1 MEQLVDYFAQNH
13 DKLLYTLAGIIL
25 VVELTVLG
33 LGGPLLFIGIA
44 CAITGVFVT
53 IGLLSSWQTEIL
65 SVGILSLVIA
75 MTLWKPL
82 KQLQGPRKVSDSSS
96 DMIGQVVPVSEQV
109 TRNGGSVRHSGIN
122 WQARLDASSP
132 VDVLDSGERVEI
144 SAVEGNVMIVKTQ
157 SSRLGNP

>member
-1 MEQLVDYFAQNH
+1 MEQLVDNFAQNH
-13 DKLLYTLAGIIL
+13 DKLLYALAGIIL
-25 VVELTVLG
+25 VIELTILG

-44 CAITGVFVT
+44 CAITGVLVT
-53 IGLLSSWQTEIL
+53 IGVLSSWETEVL

-122 WQARLDASSP
+122 WQARLDSSSP
-132 VDVLDSGERVEI
+132 VDALASGERVEI
-144 SAVEGNVMIVKTQ
+144 CGVEGNVMIVKPQ
-157 SSRLGNP
+157 S

>member
-53 IGLLSSWQTEIL
+53 LGFLSSWQTEIL
-65 SVGILSLVIA
+65 SVGILSLAIA
-75 MTLWKPL
+75 MILWKPL
-82 KQLQGPRKVSDSSS
+82 KKLQGPRKVSDSSS

-122 WQARLDASSP
+122 WQARLDTSSL
-132 VDVLDSGERVEI
+132 VAVLDSGERVEI
-144 SAVEGNVMIVKTQ
+144 CAVEGNVMIVKPQ
-157 SSRLGNP
+157 S

>member
-13 DKLLYTLAGIIL
+13 DKLLYALAGIIL
-25 VVELTVLG
+25 VIELTVLG

-53 IGLLSSWQTEIL
+53 IGFLSSWETEIL

-122 WQARLDASSP
+122 WQARLDTSSL

-144 SAVEGNVMIVKTQ
+144 CGVEGNVMIVKTQ
-157 SSRLGNP
+157 R

>member
-13 DKLLYTLAGIIL
+13 DKLLYALAGIIL
-25 VVELTVLG
+25 VIELTILG

-53 IGLLSSWQTEIL
+53 IGFLSSWETEVL

-75 MTLWKPL
+75 MILWKPL

-109 TRNGGSVRHSGIN
+109 TRKGGSVRHSGIN
-122 WQARLDASSP
+122 WQARLDASSL
-132 VDVLDSGERVEI
+132 VDALDSGERVEI
-144 SAVEGNVMIVKTQ
+144 SGVEGNVMIVKTQ
-157 SSRLGNP
+157 H

>member
-25 VVELTVLG
+25 VIELTVLG

-53 IGLLSSWQTEIL
+53 IGFLSSWQTEIL

-75 MTLWKPL
+75 MILWKPL

-109 TRNGGSVRHSGIN
+109 TSKGGSVRHSGIN
-122 WQARLDASSP
+122 WQARLDASSL

-144 SAVEGNVMIVKTQ
+144 SGVEGNVMIVKTQ
-157 SSRLGNP
+157 SSRL